1 MSARER
7 GTSTA
12 TCGFTFTLAESL
24 PFIPP
29 TLPLLQ
35 GGSSNGS
42 CHVSARMPFNIL
54 PLHFCVCARAHVC
67 VCVCVSSSFC
77 TVQSFCTSQTLHN
90 RIFFKKKSGDV
101 NDEANFSLFI
111 LLHKRAKPILPPYP
125 HPHLHARTQTLYSPL
140 TLTLTSAHELKPL
153 LPPYIHP

>member
-54 PLHFCVCARAHVC
+54 PLHFCVCVRAHVC

-101 NDEANFSLFI
+101 NDEANFPPFLCFI
-111 LLHKRAKPILPPYP
+111 RELNQHPPYLLP
-125 HPHLHARTQTLYSPL
+125 HPRARTQKLYSPL
-140 TLTLTSAHELKPL
+140 NRFIICIIRCNL
-153 LPPYIHP
+153 